1 MCMIVDANVLGM
13 FLLQPKNPDAA
24 PIHEWLQ
31 RGWGSIVYS
40 TGGRFETDI
49 AARNRERL
57 AGLVRAGRARLVPR
71 ERVEPHEAEFGNIR
85 SDDPHV
91 LALARA
97 AGVRLLYTRDR
108 KLRADF
114 QDGKFIGGAIY
125 KGRADARL
133 LTDDACAGSRRASR
147 GDDY

>member
-13 FLLQPKNPDAA
+13 FLRQSKNPDTA

-49 AARNRERL
+49 DARNRERL
-57 AGLVRAGRARLVPR
+57 AGLVRAGRAKLAPW
-71 ERVEPHEAEFGNIR
+71 ERVAPHESEFRNIR
-85 SDDPHV
+85 SDDPHI

-97 AGVRLLYTRDR
+97 AGVRLLYTRDGR
-108 KLRADF
+108 LRRDF
-114 QDGKFIGGAIY
+114 RDENLIGGTIY
-125 KGRADARL
+125 RDRRDTRL
-133 LTDDACAGSRRASR
+133 LTEDACAG
-147 GDDY
+147 